1 MVKTD
6 DIIMQNTDNKSTVK
20 AWPYAM
26 NEKVDHR
33 ITNYVS

>member
-6 DIIMQNTDNKSTVK
+6 EIIMQNTNKNTVK
-20 AWPYAM
+20 AWPHRM

>member
-6 DIIMQNTDNKSTVK
+6 EIIMQNTDNKNTVT
-20 AWPYAM
+20 AWSHRM